1 MFTNMVN
8 NNNMAVPTFRTQDL
22 VHKIVNARSSTFDA
36 VEFIRGLQVS
46 VINIFG
52 MIWSDSPPHS
62 TDEKEEETENF
73 LQSTT

>member
-52 MIWSDSPPHS
+52 M
-62 TDEKEEETENF
+62 
-73 LQSTT
+73 LVQG